1 MLGIPATCES
11 IGRMG
16 NALKQRGFSMI
27 EVVLTITVL
36 AILAIVALPNFMA
49 LSDQA
54 HTSSRNNVASA
65 VQEGIA
71 LWRSQD
77 LVTNGAPGNYPA
89 QLDAL
94 ANGTICGGAS
104 PCFVMVMLNGIADD
118 NWSKVN
124 ATRYRY
130 TTSQGVSVDFVYT
143 AASGT
148 FVEQ

>member
-1 MLGIPATCES
+1 
-11 IGRMG
+11 
-16 NALKQRGFSMI
+16 MI
-27 EVVLTITVL
+27 EVILTITVL
-36 AILAIVALPNFMA
+36 AILAIVALPNFMTFT
-49 LSDQA
+49 DQA

-77 LVTNGAPGNYPA
+77 IVLNGAPGIYPA

-94 ANGTICGGAS
+94 ANNTTCAAAT
-104 PCFVMVMLNGIADD
+104 PCFVTVMLNGIADD
-118 NWSKVN
+118 NWRKIN

-130 TTSQGVSVDFVYT
+130 TTSQGTNFDFVYT